1 MTLDSEA
8 LHMWMCACPHDVSSG
23 VAFAT
28 EGTGV
33 WLSGWSVCVGC
44 VGDIHSV
51 SNFDVPETAVSVSH
65 GRESVSGG
73 DAGGE
78 DVGGIFGVNLGLHCF
93 PAPAVDTFGCCRTVF
108 GEGVVEMF
116 VHMRRGLGRKT
127 GGRSCKNCIDLGC
140 SSTQFASPDWQLCG
154 HVSSFRLFYH
164 PQLFSPNL
172 AS

>member
-8 LHMWMCACPHDVSSG
+8 LHMWMCACPHDVPSG

-65 GRESVSGG
+65 GRESMSGG

-108 GEGVVEMF
+108 GEGVAEVF
-116 VHMRRGLGRKT
+116 VHVGKVGASVRRFGTLAWPVLAWEG
-127 GGRSCKNCIDLGC
+127 S
-140 SSTQFASPDWQLCG
+140 A
-154 HVSSFRLFYH
+154 VSVDG
-164 PQLFSPNL
+164 NVV
-172 AS
+172 